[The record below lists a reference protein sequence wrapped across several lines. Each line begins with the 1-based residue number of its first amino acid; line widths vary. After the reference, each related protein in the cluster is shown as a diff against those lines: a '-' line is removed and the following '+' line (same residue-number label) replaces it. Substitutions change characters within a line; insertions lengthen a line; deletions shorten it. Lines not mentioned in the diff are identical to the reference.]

1 MSAADLAT
9 ALWGLGVFSLL
20 GLVFGLALA
29 LVARRFHVPVD
40 PRIEAVRERLP
51 AANCGACGFAGCQA
65 YAEAV
70 VTRPEVSASL
80 CVPGREAVAR
90 AIAAM
95 TGKEMGTVADRIVV
109 MRCHGTSAYARQE
122 AEYAGVETCAA
133 AVMVFGGPKACK
145 NGCLGLGDCVRACP
159 FGALSIGDAGITVVD
174 SEKCT
179 GCAVCVP
186 VCPKDLFEL
195 YPRKRRIE
203 LSCVARDKQS
213 VVRATCMVG
222 CTLCR
227 KCVSKCPAEA
237 IAWDGRTIVIDHE
250 KCLAYGPSCGEACVD
265 ICPST
270 ILHRI
275 GQGPRPEEVVPVPA
289 ATGGT
294 ST

>member
-1 MSAADLAT
+1 M
-9 ALWGLGVFSLL
+9 
-20 GLVFGLALA
+20 
-29 LVARRFHVPVD
+29 
-40 PRIEAVRERLP
+40 
-51 AANCGACGFAGCQA
+51 Q
-65 YAEAV
+65 
-70 VTRPEVSASL
+70 
-80 CVPGREAVAR
+80 
-90 AIAAM
+90 
-95 TGKEMGTVADRIVV
+95 DRIVV
-109 MRCHGTSAYARQE
+109 MRCHGVSAYARDE

-133 AVMVFGGPKACK
+133 AAMVFGGPKACK

-159 FGALSIGDAGITVVD
+159 FGALSLGGEGIAVVD
-174 SEKCT
+174 PEVCT

-195 YPRKRRIE
+195 YPRSRRIE
-203 LSCVARDKQS
+203 LSCVAKDKQS

-237 IAWDGRTIVIDHE
+237 ISWDGRTIVIDHE
-250 KCLAYGPSCGEACVD
+250 KCQAYGPSCNEACVD

-275 GQGPRPEEVVPVPA
+275 GQGPRPEEVAPPA
-289 ATGGT
+289 VATGGS